1 VSEKKSKTAKPGAGR
16 CCKASTH
23 VFRPGF
29 WVKVGFHL
37 QLARK
42 PTDMT
47 TSIVMTVVADDHPGI
62 VEELSDALATHGG
75 NWTESSMMTLAGK
88 FAGILL
94 AQLPEERVESFLR
107 VLDSLEVG
115 GMQIVAQRSDAPAR
129 PEGTREYSIEL
140 VGQDHPGI
148 VHDITSVLAR
158 LGINVLELETTV
170 ESASMS
176 GEMLFIAHARI
187 LVPEDVPAD
196 QLRDE
201 MEELANELMVDIE
214 LED

>member
-1 VSEKKSKTAKPGAGR
+1 
-16 CCKASTH
+16 
-23 VFRPGF
+23 
-29 WVKVGFHL
+29 
-37 QLARK
+37 
-42 PTDMT
+42 MN
-47 TSIVMTVVADDHPGI
+47 TSIVLTVVADDHPGI

-94 AQLPEERVESFLR
+94 AHVPEDRVDSFLQ
-107 VLDSLEVG
+107 VLDSLEIG
-115 GMQIVAQRSDAPAR
+115 GIEIVAQRSDTPPR
-129 PEGTREYSIEL
+129 PEGTREFSIEL

-148 VHDITSVLAR
+148 VHDITAVLAR

-170 ESASMS
+170 QSASMS
-176 GEMLFIAHARI
+176 GESLFIAHARI
-187 LVPEDVPAD
+187 LVPDEVPLD

-214 LED
+214 LEE